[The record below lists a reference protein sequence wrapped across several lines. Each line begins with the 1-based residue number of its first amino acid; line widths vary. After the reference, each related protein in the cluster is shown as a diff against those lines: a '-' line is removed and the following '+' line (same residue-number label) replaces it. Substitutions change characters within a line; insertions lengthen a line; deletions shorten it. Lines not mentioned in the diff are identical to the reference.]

1 MLPPSL
7 ESRVHNILTWVAR
20 LRRLCR
26 IETLS
31 MELVL
36 FDTQLMENAEISGV
50 EVRRVTRHGI
60 PDTVRK
66 NLRGGSWVS
75 QLT

>member
-1 MLPPSL
+1 
-7 ESRVHNILTWVAR
+7 
-20 LRRLCR
+20 
-26 IETLS
+26 